1 MSAKAVVKDKGML
14 DDIVIVGFDGNP
26 ANLKAIAAGEIEA
39 TVKQDNDLMG
49 YKSVEIL
56 LDIINGKSVEDF
68 YPIDG
73 FILDASNVAD
83 YL

>member
-1 MSAKAVVKDKGML
+1 
-14 DDIVIVGFDGNP
+14 
-26 ANLKAIAAGEIEA
+26 
-39 TVKQDNDLMG
+39 MG

-56 LDIINGKSVEDF
+56 FDLINGKSVEDF

-73 FILDASNVAD
+73 FILDAGNVAD